1 MRHRMLRVIQFV
13 SWVCVLSASASAAHA
28 QTPLAGSGQAASSGS
43 GQAYPNRPITL
54 LHAYSAG
61 GSSAVILRALAE
73 NAGKALG
80 QRMIVEDRPGAGG
93 ALAPTH
99 MLKSGK
105 PDGYI
110 LSQLPQPLLRIPHI
124 QKTEF
129 DVLNDFT
136 WIIRIID
143 YTYAMVVK
151 PDAPWKTVP
160 ELVKYA
166 QANPGKL
173 TYATSGVGVTM
184 HMAMENLATIA
195 GIKWVH
201 VPHRQTTDMMN
212 AVIGGQVDILSSA
225 ISYAPLVEAGKIRV
239 LAILSA
245 NRVKRWPHIPTVREQ
260 GFDVNAS
267 SSYGI
272 GGPRGM
278 DPKIVRLLH
287 DTFRKGLDDPEFL
300 KLLDRYDTVRSYMNT
315 EDYTRWAREQYAAE
329 KHVVEKFSLKP

>member
-1 MRHRMLRVIQFV
+1 MKGLAWWLVAQG
-13 SWVCVLSASASAAHA
+13 VLVVLAVGAPIAYA
-28 QTPLAGSGQAASSGS
+28 QTPPAGA
-43 GQAYPNRPITL
+43 AYPNRPITL

-143 YTYAMVVK
+143 YTYAMVVR
-151 PDAPWKTVP
+151 PDAPWKTVG
-160 ELVKYA
+160 ELVKHA

-184 HMAMENLATIA
+184 HMAMENCLTCCFTAIHADVETI
-195 GIKWVH
+195 
-201 VPHRQTTDMMN
+201 N
-212 AVIGGQVDILSSA
+212 C
-225 ISYAPLVEAGKIRV
+225 
-239 LAILSA
+239 
-245 NRVKRWPHIPTVREQ
+245 
-260 GFDVNAS
+260 
-267 SSYGI
+267 
-272 GGPRGM
+272 
-278 DPKIVRLLH
+278 
-287 DTFRKGLDDPEFL
+287 
-300 KLLDRYDTVRSYMNT
+300 
-315 EDYTRWAREQYAAE
+315 
-329 KHVVEKFSLKP
+329 

>member
-1 MRHRMLRVIQFV
+1 MLARYGV
-13 SWVCVLSASASAAHA
+13 WVAIGFAQCATPAGAQPATTGTGQPASTGSA
-28 QTPLAGSGQAASSGS
+28 
-43 GQAYPNRPITL
+43 QAYPNKPITL

-61 GSSAVILRALAE
+61 GSSSVLLRALAE
-73 NAGKALG
+73 IGGKALG
-80 QRMIVEDRPGAGG
+80 QRIVVEDRPGAGG

-105 PDGYI
+105 PDGYV
-110 LSQLPQPLLRIPHI
+110 LAQLAQPLLRIPHI

-136 WIIRIID
+136 WIIRLVD

-151 PDAPWKTVP
+151 PDAPWGTVAD
-160 ELVKYA
+160 LVKHA
-166 QANPGKL
+166 RANPGKL

-184 HMAMENLATIA
+184 HMAMENLATLT
-195 GIKWVH
+195 GIQWVH
-201 VPHRQTTDMMN
+201 APHRQTTDMMN
-212 AVIGGQVDILSSA
+212 AVIGGQVDIMASA

-260 GFDVNAS
+260 GYDVNAS

-272 GGPRGM
+272 GGPKGM
-278 DPKIVRLLH
+278 DPKIVKLLH
-287 DTFRKGLDDPEFL
+287 DAFRNGLDDAEFL

-315 EDYTRWAREQYAAE
+315 EDYTRWAREQYAIE
-329 KHVVEKFSLKP
+329 RTVVERFGLKP

>member
-1 MRHRMLRVIQFV
+1 MRPITTIRARMALCALAFIP
-13 SWVCVLSASASAAHA
+13 WAAPVAA
-28 QTPLAGSGQAASSGS
+28 QSTAPN
-43 GQAYPNRPITL
+43 AYPNKPITL
-54 LHAYSAG
+54 LHAYSPG
-61 GSSAVILRALAE
+61 GSSAVLLRALAE
-73 NAGKALG
+73 LAGKSLG
-80 QRMIVEDRPGAGG
+80 QRMVVEDRPGAGG

-105 PDGYI
+105 ADGYI

-136 WIIRIID
+136 WIIRVVD

-151 PDAPWKTVP
+151 PDAPWKNVT
-160 ELVKYA
+160 ELVKHA

-184 HMAMENLATIA
+184 HMAMENLATLT
-195 GIKWVH
+195 GVKWVH
-201 VPHRQTTDMMN
+201 APHRQTTDMMN
-212 AVIGGQVDILSSA
+212 AVIGGQVDIMSSA

-239 LAILSA
+239 LAILGA
-245 NRVKRWPHIPTVREQ
+245 NRVKRWPHIPTVKEQ
-260 GFDVNAS
+260 GYDVNAS

-278 DPKIVRLLH
+278 DPKIVKLLH

-300 KLLDRYDTVRSYMNT
+300 KLLDRYDTVKSYMNT
-315 EDYTRWAREQYAAE
+315 EDYTRWAREQYAVE
-329 KHVVEKFSLKP
+329 KTVVEKFGLKP

>member
-1 MRHRMLRVIQFV
+1 MRPITTVLARV
-13 SWVCVLSASASAAHA
+13 CLCALAVLTVTAPVGA
-28 QTPLAGSGQAASSGS
+28 QSPATS
-43 GQAYPNRPITL
+43 AYPNKPITL
-54 LHAYSAG
+54 LHAYSPG

-99 MLKSGK
+99 MLRTGK
-105 PDGYI
+105 PDGYM
-110 LSQLPQPLLRIPHI
+110 LAQLAQPLLRIPHI

-151 PDAPWKTVP
+151 PDAPWKNVAD
-160 ELVKYA
+160 LVKHA
-166 QANPGKL
+166 KANPGKL

-184 HMAMENLATIA
+184 HMAMENLATLA
-195 GIKWVH
+195 GIQWVH
-201 VPHRQTTDMMN
+201 VPHRLTADMQN
-212 AVIGGQVDILSSA
+212 AVMGGQVDIMSSA

-239 LAILSA
+239 LGILSA
-245 NRVKRWPHIPTVREQ
+245 NRVKRWPDLPTVREQ

-272 GGPRGM
+272 GGPKGM
-278 DPKIVRLLH
+278 DAKIVKLLH
-287 DTFRKGLDDPEFL
+287 DTFRKSLDDPEFL
-300 KLLDRYDTVRSYMNT
+300 KLLDRYDTIRSYMNT
-315 EDYTRWAREQYAAE
+315 EDYTRWAREQYAVE
-329 KHVVEKFSLKP
+329 KTVVEKFGLKP

>member
-1 MRHRMLRVIQFV
+1 MRNAFRLRAALTGCAVA
-13 SWVCVLSASASAAHA
+13 CVLAQGFAPAAA
-28 QTPLAGSGQAASSGS
+28 QT
-43 GQAYPNRPITL
+43 YPSKPIIL

-61 GSSAVILRALAE
+61 GSSAVLLRALAE
-73 NAGKALG
+73 SGGKALG
-80 QRMIVEDRPGAGG
+80 QRIIVEDRPGAGG

-99 MLKSGK
+99 MLRSGR

-110 LSQLPQPLLRIPHI
+110 LAQLAQPILRIPHI

-136 WIIRIID
+136 WIIRVID

-151 PDAPWKTVP
+151 PDAPWKNIP

-166 QANPGKL
+166 QAHPGKL

-184 HMAMENLATIA
+184 HMAMENLATLG

-201 VPHRQTTDMMN
+201 APHKQLTDMMN
-212 AVIGGQVDILSSA
+212 SVIGGQVDIVASA
-225 ISYAPLVEAGKIRV
+225 ISYAPLVDAGKIRV

-245 NRVKRWPHIPTVREQ
+245 NRVKRWPQIPTVREQ

-287 DTFRKGLDDPEFL
+287 DTFRKGLDEPEFL
-300 KLLDRYDTVRSYMNT
+300 KLLDRYDTVKSYMNT
-315 EDYTRWAREQYAAE
+315 EDYTRWAREQYAVE
-329 KHVVEKFSLKP
+329 KTVVEKFGLKP